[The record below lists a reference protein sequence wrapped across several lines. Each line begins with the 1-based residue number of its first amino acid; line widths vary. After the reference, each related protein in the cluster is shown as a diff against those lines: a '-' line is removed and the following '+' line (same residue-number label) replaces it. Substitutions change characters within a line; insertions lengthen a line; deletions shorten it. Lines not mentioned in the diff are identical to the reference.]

1 MHAWTRHSLARAHLN
16 SSVAL
21 RRPLLHFH
29 LHLHRF
35 HFQYAYL
42 MSPDGHDVE
51 LQSGAQRRHTSKL
64 RGYPSFADFIASDS
78 DAAVFRTYR
87 SLSARNLLYL
97 QSELHELGAKLHD
110 LDNEDV
116 KSSSFEAEGAAQ
128 LWRHYN
134 SELNPRAVEHRKLQK
149 DIREKLKEYRKSSE
163 TKTPR

>member
-1 MHAWTRHSLARAHLN
+1 
-16 SSVAL
+16 
-21 RRPLLHFH
+21 
-29 LHLHRF
+29 
-35 HFQYAYL
+35 
-42 MSPDGHDVE
+42 
-51 LQSGAQRRHTSKL
+51 
-64 RGYPSFADFIASDS
+64 
-78 DAAVFRTYR
+78 
-87 SLSARNLLYL
+87 
-97 QSELHELGAKLHD
+97 LHD